1 MDLSSS
7 RILTA
12 SSIANTSSG
21 AIIIPAVKNSS
32 SLNKNSL
39 NPIRIGDAA
48 FQKMRTI
55 TTTPPITSSIH
66 DSSDQQPAVFIMN
79 NMKTEPQQP
88 QRTIT
93 VNRLLFSNNNNNNN
107 NNINTMNT
115 PTSTTI
121 VNGQNAINLATLVN
135 SLNTLNQMA
144 LLQSTNNS
152 TPTQNSIAKLLE
164 TPILSTTNVIQ
175 RPQATLVPAVTHHVS
190 SSANKENENTP
201 PSQTRISTVRSTPG
215 LPTSVQSPSATGPIQ
230 NEAFF
235 AKTKVLVELLTS
247 PSTQPPSNFGSSLIE
262 PQTQTPYSDATRTR
276 SKKRINRVKR
286 PMNAF
291 MVFSQLERRKI
302 VQLAPDMH
310 NAEISKYLGA
320 RWKRLSEIE
329 RRPFIDEAERLKM
342 LHLREYP
349 DYKYKPRKRA
359 KKGSSPPTNS
369 SIPHMSSPMD
379 TTDASSD
386 DCTSKTSI
394 LPKRLSEI
402 ERRPF
407 IDEAERLKMLHLRE
421 YPDYKYKP
429 RKRAKKG
436 SSPPTN
442 SSIPHMS
449 SPMDTTDASSDD
461 CTSKTSILPGMNRLE
476 ENLSTSMENDFD
488 DNSSSALLSNTLA
501 SLIDPK
507 LGLFPN
513 TNFDDPSL
521 FSSSLPINTGC
532 GGGASSSS
540 SSQQIDPLLLDALA
554 SADPQTQEAFF
565 NQLQMLG
572 DFKLWADLDLS
583 NSDPTL

>member
-21 AIIIPAVKNSS
+21 AIIIPAVKNAS
-32 SLNKNSL
+32 SLNKNAL

-55 TTTPPITSSIH
+55 TTTPPTTLTN

-79 NMKTEPQQP
+79 NMKTEPQQQ

-93 VNRLLFSNNNNNNN
+93 VNRLLFSNNNT
-107 NNINTMNT
+107 NTTTTTN
-115 PTSTTI
+115 PTSATI
-121 VNGQNAINLATLVN
+121 INGQNAINLATLVN

-152 TPTQNSIAKLLE
+152 TTTQNSIAKLLE
-164 TPILSTTNVIQ
+164 TPILSTTNVVQ
-175 RPQATLVPAVTHHVS
+175 QPQATLVPAVNHHTS
-190 SSANKENENTP
+190 SVANKENENTP
-201 PSQTRISTVRSTPG
+201 PLPRISSVRSTPS
-215 LPTSVQSPSATGPIQ
+215 LPTSVQSPLTTTGTTQ

-247 PSTQPPSNFGSSLIE
+247 PSTQAPSCFGSSLIE
-262 PQTQTPYSDATRTR
+262 PETQTPYSDATRTR
-276 SKKRINRVKR
+276 SKKRINRIKR

-320 RWKRLSEIE
+320 RWKRLSESE

-369 SIPHMSSPMD
+369 TIPHTSSPMD
-379 TTDASSD
+379 TTDTSSD
-386 DCTSKTSI
+386 DCTSKPSI
-394 LPKRLSEI
+394 LAGI
-402 ERRPF
+402 
-407 IDEAERLKMLHLRE
+407 
-421 YPDYKYKP
+421 
-429 RKRAKKG
+429 
-436 SSPPTN
+436 
-442 SSIPHMS
+442 
-449 SPMDTTDASSDD
+449 
-461 CTSKTSILPGMNRLE
+461 NRLD
-476 ENLSTSMENDFD
+476 ENLSTSIENDFD
-488 DNSSSALLSNTLA
+488 ENSSSALLTNTLA

-507 LGLFPN
+507 LGLFSTN
-513 TNFDDPSL
+513 ANFDDPSL
-521 FSSSLPINTGC
+521 FSSSQTA

>member
-175 RPQATLVPAVTHHVS
+175 RPEATLVPAVTHHVS

-215 LPTSVQSPSATGPIQ
+215 LPTSVQSPSATTGPIQ

-394 LPKRLSEI
+394 LPGI
-402 ERRPF
+402 
-407 IDEAERLKMLHLRE
+407 
-421 YPDYKYKP
+421 
-429 RKRAKKG
+429 
-436 SSPPTN
+436 
-442 SSIPHMS
+442 
-449 SPMDTTDASSDD
+449 
-461 CTSKTSILPGMNRLE
+461 NRLE

>member
-7 RILTA
+7 RILTT

-21 AIIIPAVKNSS
+21 AIIIPAVKGAS

-39 NPIRIGDAA
+39 NPMRIGDAA
-48 FQKMRTI
+48 LQKMRTI
-55 TTTPPITSSIH
+55 TTTAPTTSSN
-66 DSSDQQPAVFIMN
+66 DTSDQQPAVFIMN
-79 NMKTEPQQP
+79 NTKTEPQQP
-88 QRTIT
+88 RTIT
-93 VNRLLFSNNNNNNN
+93 VNRLLFSNNANNQ
-107 NNINTMNT
+107 NTST
-115 PTSTTI
+115 PTTI
-121 VNGQNAINLATLVN
+121 INGQNGISLATLVN
-135 SLNTLNQMA
+135 NLHTLSQMS
-144 LLQSTNNS
+144 LLQSPNN
-152 TPTQNSIAKLLE
+152 TTMPAATHNSIAKLLE
-164 TPILSTTNVIQ
+164 TPILSTSNVVQ
-175 RPQATLVPAVTHHVS
+175 TPQATMVSSAANKSIS

-201 PSQTRISTVRSTPG
+201 VSSTRISNVRTTTSS
-215 LPTSVQSPSATGPIQ
+215 LPTSIQSPPTTQ
-230 NEAFF
+230 NDAFF

-247 PSTQPPSNFGSSLIE
+247 PSTQPPSTFGSSMIE
-262 PQTQTPYSDATRTR
+262 PETQTPYSDATRTR

-359 KKGSSPPTNS
+359 KKGSSPQRNS
-369 SIPHMSSPMD
+369 ANPHASSSMD
-379 TTDASSD
+379 TTDTSSD
-386 DCTSKTSI
+386 DCTSK
-394 LPKRLSEI
+394 
-402 ERRPF
+402 
-407 IDEAERLKMLHLRE
+407 
-421 YPDYKYKP
+421 
-429 RKRAKKG
+429 
-436 SSPPTN
+436 N
-442 SSIPHMS
+442 
-449 SPMDTTDASSDD
+449 
-461 CTSKTSILPGMNRLE
+461 SILPGLSRLD

-488 DNSSSALLSNTLA
+488 ENSSSTLLTNTLA

-507 LGLFPN
+507 LGLFSSN
-513 TNFDDPSL
+513 NNFDDPSL
-521 FSSSLPINTGC
+521 FNSSQTTN
-532 GGGASSSS
+532 GASSSS
-540 SSQQIDPLLLDALA
+540 SSSQPIDPLLLDALA

>member
-21 AIIIPAVKNSS
+21 AIIIPAVKGAS

-39 NPIRIGDAA
+39 NPMRIGDAA
-48 FQKMRTI
+48 LQKMRTI
-55 TTTPPITSSIH
+55 TTTAPTTSSN
-66 DSSDQQPAVFIMN
+66 DTSDQQPAVFIMN
-79 NMKTEPQQP
+79 NTKTEPQQP
-88 QRTIT
+88 RTIT
-93 VNRLLFSNNNNNNN
+93 VNRLLFSNNANNQ
-107 NNINTMNT
+107 NIST
-115 PTSTTI
+115 PTTI
-121 VNGQNAINLATLVN
+121 INGQNGISLATLVN
-135 SLNTLNQMA
+135 NLHTLSQMS
-144 LLQSTNNS
+144 LLQSTNN
-152 TPTQNSIAKLLE
+152 TTIPTATHNSIAKLLE
-164 TPILSTTNVIQ
+164 TPMLSTSNVVQ
-175 RPQATLVPAVTHHVS
+175 TPQATMVSAMNKSIS

-201 PSQTRISTVRSTPG
+201 VSSTRISNVRTTTSS
-215 LPTSVQSPSATGPIQ
+215 LPTSIQSPPTTQ
-230 NEAFF
+230 NDAFF

-247 PSTQPPSNFGSSLIE
+247 PSTQPPSTFGSSMIE
-262 PQTQTPYSDATRTR
+262 PETQTPYSDATRTR

-359 KKGSSPPTNS
+359 KKGSSPQRNSTNPHAS
-369 SIPHMSSPMD
+369 SSMD
-379 TTDASSD
+379 TTDTSSD
-386 DCTSKTSI
+386 DCTSK
-394 LPKRLSEI
+394 
-402 ERRPF
+402 
-407 IDEAERLKMLHLRE
+407 
-421 YPDYKYKP
+421 
-429 RKRAKKG
+429 
-436 SSPPTN
+436 N
-442 SSIPHMS
+442 
-449 SPMDTTDASSDD
+449 
-461 CTSKTSILPGMNRLE
+461 SILPGLNRLD

-488 DNSSSALLSNTLA
+488 ENSSSTLLTNTLA

-507 LGLFPN
+507 LGLFSSN
-513 TNFDDPSL
+513 NNFDDPSL
-521 FSSSLPINTGC
+521 FNSSQTTNG
-532 GGGASSSS
+532 SS
-540 SSQQIDPLLLDALA
+540 SSQPIDPLLLDALA

>member
-7 RILTA
+7 RILTT

-32 SLNKNSL
+32 SLNKSSL
-39 NPIRIGDAA
+39 NPMRIGDAA
-48 FQKMRTI
+48 LQKMRTI
-55 TTTPPITSSIH
+55 TTTPPITSSTN
-66 DSSDQQPAVFIMN
+66 DSTDQQPAVFIMN
-79 NMKTEPQQP
+79 NLKTEPQQP
-88 QRTIT
+88 RTIT
-93 VNRLLFSNNNNNNN
+93 VNRLLFSNNNNHNT
-107 NNINTMNT
+107 NIST

-121 VNGQNAINLATLVN
+121 INGQNGINLATLVN

-152 TPTQNSIAKLLE
+152 TATATTQNSIAKLLE
-164 TPILSTTNVIQ
+164 TPILSTTNAIQ
-175 RPQATLVPAVTHHVS
+175 QPQTTIVPSINNHMS
-190 SSANKENENTP
+190 SSNKENENTSLP
-201 PSQTRISTVRSTPG
+201 RITNVRSASV
-215 LPTSVQSPSATGPIQ
+215 LPTSVQSSSSTTPTTQ
-230 NEAFF
+230 NDAFF

-247 PSTQPPSNFGSSLIE
+247 PSTQPPSCFGSSLIE
-262 PQTQTPYSDATRTR
+262 PETQTPYSDATRTR
-276 SKKRINRVKR
+276 SKKRVNRIKR

-320 RWKRLSEIE
+320 RWKRLSESE

-359 KKGSSPPTNS
+359 KKGSTPPRNSTNPHTS
-369 SIPHMSSPMD
+369 SSMD
-379 TTDASSD
+379 TTD
-386 DCTSKTSI
+386 T
-394 LPKRLSEI
+394 
-402 ERRPF
+402 
-407 IDEAERLKMLHLRE
+407 
-421 YPDYKYKP
+421 
-429 RKRAKKG
+429 
-436 SSPPTN
+436 
-442 SSIPHMS
+442 
-449 SPMDTTDASSDD
+449 SSDD
-461 CTSKTSILPGMNRLE
+461 CTSKTSILPGMNRLD
-476 ENLSTSMENDFD
+476 ENLSTSIENDFD
-488 DNSSSALLSNTLA
+488 ENSSSALLTNTLA

-507 LGLFPN
+507 LGLFSTN
-513 TNFDDPSL
+513 TNFDDPS
-521 FSSSLPINTGC
+521 FFTSSQTATGTS
-532 GGGASSSS
+532 SSSS
-540 SSQQIDPLLLDALA
+540 SSQPIDPLLLDALA

>member
-1 MDLSSS
+1 
-7 RILTA
+7 
-12 SSIANTSSG
+12 
-21 AIIIPAVKNSS
+21 
-32 SLNKNSL
+32 
-39 NPIRIGDAA
+39 
-48 FQKMRTI
+48 
-55 TTTPPITSSIH
+55 
-66 DSSDQQPAVFIMN
+66 
-79 NMKTEPQQP
+79 
-88 QRTIT
+88 
-93 VNRLLFSNNNNNNN
+93 LL
-107 NNINTMNT
+107 
-115 PTSTTI
+115 
-121 VNGQNAINLATLVN
+121 LA
-135 SLNTLNQMA
+135 
-144 LLQSTNNS
+144 
-152 TPTQNSIAKLLE
+152 
-164 TPILSTTNVIQ
+164 
-175 RPQATLVPAVTHHVS
+175 

-201 PSQTRISTVRSTPG
+201 PTSRISTIRSTPN
-215 LPTSVQSPSATGPIQ
+215 LPTAVQTPSTTQ

-247 PSTQPPSNFGSSLIE
+247 PSTQPPSCFGSSLIE

-369 SIPHMSSPMD
+369 TLPHTSSPMD
-379 TTDASSD
+379 TTDTSSD
-386 DCTSKTSI
+386 DCTSK
-394 LPKRLSEI
+394 P
-402 ERRPF
+402 
-407 IDEAERLKMLHLRE
+407 
-421 YPDYKYKP
+421 
-429 RKRAKKG
+429 
-436 SSPPTN
+436 
-442 SSIPHMS
+442 
-449 SPMDTTDASSDD
+449 
-461 CTSKTSILPGMNRLE
+461 SILPGINRLD
-476 ENLSTSMENDFD
+476 ENLSTSIENDFD
-488 DNSSSALLSNTLA
+488 ENSSSALLSNTLA

-507 LGLFPN
+507 LGLFSSN
-513 TNFDDPSL
+513 VNFDDPSL
-521 FSSSLPINTGC
+521 FSSSQPAAT
-532 GGGASSSS
+532 AASSSSS

>member
-21 AIIIPAVKNSS
+21 AIIIPAVKGAS

-39 NPIRIGDAA
+39 NPMRIGDAA
-48 FQKMRTI
+48 LQKMRTI
-55 TTTPPITSSIH
+55 TTTAPTTSSN
-66 DSSDQQPAVFIMN
+66 DTSDQQPAVFIMN
-79 NMKTEPQQP
+79 NTKTEPQQP
-88 QRTIT
+88 RTIT
-93 VNRLLFSNNNNNNN
+93 VNRLLFSNNANNQ
-107 NNINTMNT
+107 NIST
-115 PTSTTI
+115 PTTI
-121 VNGQNAINLATLVN
+121 INGQNGISLATLVN
-135 SLNTLNQMA
+135 NLHTLSQMS
-144 LLQSTNNS
+144 LLQSTNN
-152 TPTQNSIAKLLE
+152 TTIPTATHNSIAKLLE
-164 TPILSTTNVIQ
+164 TPMLSTSNVVQ
-175 RPQATLVPAVTHHVS
+175 TPQATMVSAMNKSIS

-201 PSQTRISTVRSTPG
+201 VTSTRISNVRTTTSS
-215 LPTSVQSPSATGPIQ
+215 LPTSIQSPPTTQ
-230 NEAFF
+230 NDAFF

-247 PSTQPPSNFGSSLIE
+247 PSTQPPSTFGSSMIE
-262 PQTQTPYSDATRTR
+262 PETQTPYSDATRTR

-359 KKGSSPPTNS
+359 KKGSSPQRNSTNPHAS
-369 SIPHMSSPMD
+369 SSMD
-379 TTDASSD
+379 TTDTSSD
-386 DCTSKTSI
+386 DCTSK
-394 LPKRLSEI
+394 
-402 ERRPF
+402 
-407 IDEAERLKMLHLRE
+407 
-421 YPDYKYKP
+421 
-429 RKRAKKG
+429 
-436 SSPPTN
+436 N
-442 SSIPHMS
+442 
-449 SPMDTTDASSDD
+449 
-461 CTSKTSILPGMNRLE
+461 SILPGLNRLD

-488 DNSSSALLSNTLA
+488 ENSSSTLLTNTLA

-507 LGLFPN
+507 LGLFSSN
-513 TNFDDPSL
+513 NNFDDPSL
-521 FSSSLPINTGC
+521 FNSSQTTNGT
-532 GGGASSSS
+532 SSS
-540 SSQQIDPLLLDALA
+540 SSQPIDPLLLDALA

>member
-12 SSIANTSSG
+12 SSITNTPAG
-21 AIIIPAVKNSS
+21 AIIIPAVKNAST
-32 SLNKNSL
+32 LNKNSL
-39 NPIRIGDAA
+39 NPVRIGDAA
-48 FQKMRTI
+48 LQKMRTI
-55 TTTPPITSSIH
+55 TTTPPVQSSMN

-79 NMKTEPQQP
+79 NLKTEPQSQQP

-93 VNRLLFSNNNNNNN
+93 VNRLLFSNNNNNN
-107 NNINTMNT
+107 ITT
-115 PTSTTI
+115 TTTIPTSATI
-121 VNGQNAINLATLVN
+121 INGQNAINLATLVN

-152 TPTQNSIAKLLE
+152 TQNSIAKLLE
-164 TPILSTTNVIQ
+164 TPILSTNNLVQ
-175 RPQATLVPAVTHHVS
+175 QPQATLVPAATHHVS

-201 PSQTRISTVRSTPG
+201 PPSRISTIRSTPT
-215 LPTSVQSPSATGPIQ
+215 LPTAIQSPSTTAATSNNGSPQ

-247 PSTQPPSNFGSSLIE
+247 PCTEPPSCFGSSLIE

-359 KKGSSPPTNS
+359 KKGSSPPSNTS
-369 SIPHMSSPMD
+369 LPHGSSPMD
-379 TTDASSD
+379 TTDTSSN
-386 DCTSKTSI
+386 DCPSNTSALT
-394 LPKRLSEI
+394 
-402 ERRPF
+402 
-407 IDEAERLKMLHLRE
+407 
-421 YPDYKYKP
+421 
-429 RKRAKKG
+429 
-436 SSPPTN
+436 
-442 SSIPHMS
+442 
-449 SPMDTTDASSDD
+449 
-461 CTSKTSILPGMNRLE
+461 GMNRLE
-476 ENLSTSMENDFD
+476 ENLSTSIENDFD
-488 DNSSSALLSNTLA
+488 ENSSSALLSNTLA

-507 LGLFPN
+507 LGLFANN

-521 FSSSLPINTGC
+521 FSSSQTGAT
-532 GGGASSSS
+532 GASSS